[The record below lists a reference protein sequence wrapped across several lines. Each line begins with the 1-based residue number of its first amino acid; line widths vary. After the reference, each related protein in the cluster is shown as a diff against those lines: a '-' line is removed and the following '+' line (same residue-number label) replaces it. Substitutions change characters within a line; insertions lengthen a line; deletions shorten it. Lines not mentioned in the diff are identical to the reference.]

1 MFHLQALQDAA
12 VPVLI
17 TQEARQLAQ
26 GFANQQPTPQ
36 KVEQVYLN
44 TLAVCVV
51 TNYLRILG
59 VLANPAVCDSWN
71 PLMRLTINTADL
83 EVVGL
88 GRLECR
94 PISTTALNSTDPV
107 CYVPTE
113 VHDDRIGYVV
123 VHIDEAQVEATL
135 LGFTDR
141 VEVEELPLS
150 QLRSLTELPAYLDSL
165 KPRTNLV
172 THLSQ
177 WLQHSVEAGWR
188 SLDDVLGLQPVA
200 VQWRSSASSETD
212 SSTDTSARV
221 VRGKLINLGS
231 QRPAEQ
237 VVLVAE
243 VAFQSESEMAVKLMI
258 YPTEDQMY
266 LPPDLEVMILDTAGV
281 VVMQAQARQAN
292 QAIEL
297 EFSGELG
304 DSFRLKVAL
313 ADWSIEESFII

>member
-1 MFHLQALQDAA
+1 MFHRQTLEDAA
-12 VPVLI
+12 VPIFI
-17 TQEARQLAQ
+17 TQDAQQTAQ
-26 GFANQQPTPQ
+26 GFADQQPTPQ
-36 KVEQVYLN
+36 KAEQVYLN

-59 VLANPAVCDSWN
+59 ISANPAACDSWN
-71 PLMRLTINTADL
+71 PLMRLTTNTADL

-123 VHIDEAQVEATL
+123 VHIDEAHVEATL

-165 KPRTNLV
+165 KPTINLV

-177 WLQHSVEAGWR
+177 WLQNAVEEGWR
-188 SLDDVLGLQPVA
+188 SLDDLLGLQPLA
-200 VQWRSSASSETD
+200 VQWRSSAPSETD
-212 SSTDTSARV
+212 SSADTFARV
-221 VRGKLINLGS
+221 VRGKLIDLGS
-231 QRPAEQ
+231 QRPGKQ

-243 VAFQSESEMAVKLMI
+243 VAFQSESEMAIKLMI
-258 YPTEDQMY
+258 YPIEDQMY
-266 LPPDLEVMILDTAGV
+266 LPPDLEVMILDAAGV
-281 VVMQAQARQAN
+281 VVMQAQAREAN
-292 QAIEL
+292 QSIEL

-304 DSFRLKVAL
+304 DCFRLRMAL
-313 ADWSIEESFII
+313 ADWSTEESFTI